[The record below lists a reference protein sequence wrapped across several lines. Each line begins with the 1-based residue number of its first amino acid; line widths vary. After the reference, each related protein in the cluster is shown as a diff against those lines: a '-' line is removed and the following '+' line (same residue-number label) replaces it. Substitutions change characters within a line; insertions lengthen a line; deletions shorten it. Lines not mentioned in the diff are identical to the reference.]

1 MAKTKE
7 AEDYTQYS
15 EVNDEGSTAR
25 SLTGFPRRMVTA
37 LAVAMSLYHIYVLG
51 FFPVTPWI
59 LYTVHLGLATILIL
73 FLYPGG
79 KQEKNAS
86 IKTLD
91 YIFACLMLV
100 SGIYIIT
107 QMEELIYRVG
117 ISPTGPDLIV
127 GVILILLVLET
138 TRRTSGKIL
147 PILAIIFLLYA
158 KYGNYLPGGLG
169 HRGYSWERLISYMTG
184 MDAIF
189 SVPLGASASFVFLF
203 ILFSAFLNA
212 SGAGKFFID
221 FSLGA
226 TGSARGG
233 PAKTAVVAS
242 SLFGTVSGN
251 STANVVS
258 TGAFTIPLMKKI
270 GYSPRFSGAVE
281 SVASTGGQIMPPIL
295 GSAAFIMAQLIGVPY
310 MEIVKASIIPALL
323 YFATVFIM
331 IDLEAARLGLK
342 GLPKSSL
349 PRPMEVLKR
358 RGHLMI
364 PLLVLIYVL
373 AVMNASPI
381 KAAIWAIAAT
391 LIVSAFRKESRMGW
405 RAILQSLSKGAESAL
420 GMIAA
425 CATAGI
431 IIGVLNLTGSG
442 LKFASVVIALAGDSL
457 PIALVLTMMASIILG
472 MGLPTTAAYLITAAV
487 VAPALVQMGVSP
499 MAAHMFVL
507 YFACLSAITPP
518 VALAAFAGAG
528 IARAKPME
536 VAFTSVKL
544 GIVAFIVPFMF
555 VYGPSLLWEGSLF
568 KIILT
573 ASTAL
578 IGTYSLACA
587 IQGWFFGGRA
597 NVILRLLLGLS
608 SLMLIKPGSLTDYVG
623 VGLLLLA
630 LALRVFLFK
639 VKTGETPMMDHS
651 HVEKATQGGV

>member
-1 MAKTKE
+1 
-7 AEDYTQYS
+7 
-15 EVNDEGSTAR
+15 
-25 SLTGFPRRMVTA
+25 
-37 LAVAMSLYHIYVLG
+37 MS
-51 FFPVTPWI
+51 
-59 LYTVHLGLATILIL
+59 
-73 FLYPGG
+73 
-79 KQEKNAS
+79 
-86 IKTLD
+86 
-91 YIFACLMLV
+91 
-100 SGIYIIT
+100 
-107 QMEELIYRVG
+107 
-117 ISPTGPDLIV
+117 
-127 GVILILLVLET
+127 
-138 TRRTSGKIL
+138 
-147 PILAIIFLLYA
+147 
-158 KYGNYLPGGLG
+158 
-169 HRGYSWERLISYMTG
+169 G

-242 SLFGTVSGN
+242 ALFGTVSGN

-310 MEIVKASIIPALL
+310 MDIVKASIIPASIIPALL

-349 PRPMEVLKR
+349 PQPIEVLKK

-373 AVMNASPI
+373 AIMNASPI

-405 RAILQSLSKGAESAL
+405 KAILQSLSKGAESAL

-442 LKFASVVIALAGDSL
+442 LKFASVVISLSGDSL
-457 PIALVLTMMASIILG
+457 PIALVLTMLASIILG

-499 MAAHMFVL
+499 MAAHMFVFF
-507 YFACLSAITPP
+507 FACLSAITPP
-518 VALAAFAGAG
+518 VALAAFAGAE
-528 IARAKPME
+528 IAKAKPME
-536 VAFTSVKL
+536 VAVTSVKL
-544 GIVAFIVPFMF
+544 GIVAFIVPFKF
-555 VYGPSLLWEGSLF
+555 VYGPTLLWEGSML

-573 ASTAL
+573 AITAL
-578 IGTYSLACA
+578 MGTYSLACA
-587 IQGWFFGGRA
+587 IQGWFFGGTA
-597 NVILRLLLGLS
+597 NLFLRLILGLS
-608 SLMLIKPGSLTDYVG
+608 SLMLIKPGSLTDYLG
-623 VGLLLLA
+623 IGLLLVA
-630 LALRVFLFK
+630 IALRVFIFK
-639 VKTGETPMMDHS
+639 KQTEVTTAHDAQM
-651 HVEKATQGGV
+651 EKAT